1 MVVSVLRRSAPGAFE
16 AMFTVVNIPP
26 PIDGGDKPEQPV
38 QGSMGETQVQLP
50 WMEEP
55 IPLDEAV
62 EAVAQVSNEDA
73 DDTEMLADQV
83 EELSNRM
90 EELDDRVDT
99 LSDGAQSAESA
110 EEESGVTER
119 VETLERCVETANDA
133 TGVEC
138 PDCEEGH
145 DVLKSGVAAAVLVQR
160 DALSEKNVQALN
172 QESHLC
178 MSCKKA
184 FTPCEIGAEG

>member
-1 MVVSVLRRSAPGAFE
+1 
-16 AMFTVVNIPP
+16 
-26 PIDGGDKPEQPV
+26 
-38 QGSMGETQVQLP
+38 MGETQVQLP

-73 DDTEMLADQV
+73 DDTEMLADRV
-83 EELSNRM
+83 EELSDRM
-90 EELDDRVDT
+90 EEIDDRVDT
-99 LSDGAQSAESA
+99 LSDGAETSEST
-110 EEESGVTER
+110 EESERAGR
-119 VETLERCVETANDA
+119 VETLEQCVETANDA

-138 PDCEEGH
+138 PNCEEGN

-160 DALSEKNVQALN
+160 DALSDKNVQALN

-178 MSCKKA
+178 LSCKKA
-184 FTPCEIGAEG
+184 FTPCEIGTEG

>member
-1 MVVSVLRRSAPGAFE
+1 
-16 AMFTVVNIPP
+16 
-26 PIDGGDKPEQPV
+26 
-38 QGSMGETQVQLP
+38 MGETQVQLP

-73 DDTEMLADQV
+73 DDTEMLADRV
-83 EELSNRM
+83 EELSDRM

-99 LSDGAQSAESA
+99 LSDGAEAAGSTEG
-110 EEESGVTER
+110 ESGVTQR
-119 VETLERCVETANDA
+119 VETIERCVETANDA
-133 TGVEC
+133 TGVAC
-138 PDCEEGH
+138 PDCEEG
-145 DVLKSGVAAAVLVQR
+145 DEVLKSGVAAAVLVRR
-160 DALSEKNVQALN
+160 DALSEKNIKALN

-184 FTPCEIGAEG
+184 FTPCGIGAEG

>member
-1 MVVSVLRRSAPGAFE
+1 
-16 AMFTVVNIPP
+16 
-26 PIDGGDKPEQPV
+26 
-38 QGSMGETQVQLP
+38 MGETQVRLP

-73 DDTEMLADQV
+73 DDTEMLADRV
-83 EELSNRM
+83 EELSDRM
-90 EELDDRVDT
+90 EEIDDRVDT
-99 LSDGAQSAESA
+99 LSDGAEASESAEA
-110 EEESGVTER
+110 VEEESGVSER

-138 PDCEEGH
+138 PDCEEVD

-178 MSCKKA
+178 LSCKKA
-184 FTPCEIGAEG
+184 FTPCEIGA